1 MSLAIRPARGDIRQ
15 TAIRTA
21 ENPPPMQVRTFA
33 APVNGWV
40 ANQNLATPPANGACV
55 LENFFPSSTGI
66 RMRGGSSLYA
76 TIEED
81 LNIEV
86 ESLFAYNFGAG
97 KLFAASE
104 TKIFDVTTPLD
115 AETEIVP
122 TVTGR
127 TGGEYSTVPLQ
138 TVGGSFLY
146 LFNGVDL
153 PLLYDGSNFRT
164 IRDSATY
171 SLPFDAQTSNFTVG
185 QVVTGG
191 TSSATGTILSQ
202 VDSGATGTLTIYRV
216 NGDFQ
221 DNETITDPLGGSATS
236 NFAGTWASQI
246 SEQYYIGSSGYTL
259 DPADIIHGWLYAKR
273 LFMAEKDTLR
283 AWYLPVASIS
293 GTALSVDLSGVFIR
307 GGSLMFGAAW
317 SQDSGD
323 GTDDRCA
330 FFTDQG
336 EVAIFAGTD
345 PSDADLWVQ
354 IGRYD
359 LSTPMGKNAAVQ
371 FGGDVVTCT
380 VDGAI
385 PLSAVV
391 TKDPAQL
398 SLAAVSRTIEPEWKR
413 EALRRG
419 DIPWQA
425 VKWAAKNM
433 AIVSLPVINDTT
445 PSGCLVVNLETGAW
459 AKYTGWDVRSLCV
472 FQDQAYFGTTTGQVF
487 LAEAGGL
494 DNGSSYE
501 CRLAGLFEPLAEQG
515 QTVQAK
521 LVRATLRAGTAFN
534 AKVSLSSNY
543 NTQFPTAP
551 SGAEADTTAS
561 VWDVDTWDGTLIW
574 DAANTDMITIS
585 SSWKDAARNGFA
597 HSPQLQI
604 VSGSTVAPNVELVSI
619 DVTFEAGGVVVGSP

>member
-1 MSLAIRPARGDIRQ
+1 
-15 TAIRTA
+15 
-21 ENPPPMQVRTFA
+21 MQVRTFA

-40 ANQNLATPPANGACV
+40 ANQNLATPPENGACV
-55 LENFFPSSTGI
+55 LENFFPTSTGI
-66 RMRGGSSLYA
+66 RMRAGSSLYA
-76 TIEED
+76 TVED
-81 LNIEV
+81 DSEIEV
-86 ESLFAYNFGAG
+86 ESVFAYNFGTG
-97 KLFAASE
+97 KLFAATE
-104 TKIFDVTTPLD
+104 TSIYDITTPAD
-115 AETEIVP
+115 PEVEMAAS
-122 TVTGR
+122 VTGQ
-127 TGGEYSTVPLQ
+127 TSGEYSTVPMQ

-146 LFNGVDL
+146 LFNGTDL
-153 PLLYDGSNFRT
+153 PRLYDGSSFRT
-164 IRDSATY
+164 IRNSATY
-171 SLPFDAQTSNFTVG
+171 TLPYDAQASNFTVG

-191 TSSATGTILSQ
+191 TSGAVGTILSDS
-202 VDSGATGTLTIYRV
+202 DSGATGTLTIYKV
-216 NGDFQ
+216 TGTFQ
-221 DNETITDPLGGSATS
+221 DNEALTDPLGGSATA
-236 NFAGTWASQI
+236 NFAGTWAARV

-259 DPADIIHGWLYAKR
+259 DLTKIIHGWLYAKR
-273 LFMAEKDTLR
+273 QFMIEKDTLR

-307 GGSLMFGAAW
+307 GGSLLFGAAW

-345 PSDADLWVQ
+345 PSDVDLWAQ

-359 LSTPMGKNAAVQ
+359 LSTPMGKLATVQ

-413 EALRRG
+413 EALRRE
-419 DIPWQA
+419 DVPWQA
-425 VKWAAKNM
+425 VKWAEKNM

-445 PSGCLVVNLETGAW
+445 PAGCLVVNLETGAW

-472 FQDQAYFGTTTGQVF
+472 FQGQAYFGTTTSQVF

-494 DNGSSYE
+494 DNGASYE
-501 CRLAGLFEPLAEQG
+501 CRMGGLFEPLGQQG
-515 QTVQAK
+515 QTVAAK
-521 LVRATLRAGTAFN
+521 LVRATFRRGTNFT

-551 SGAEADTTAS
+551 AGAEADTTAS
-561 VWDVDTWDGTLIW
+561 VWDVDTWDGTLVW

-597 HSPQLQI
+597 HSPQIQI

-619 DVTFEAGGVVVGSP
+619 DVTFEAGGVVV